1 MLTPQ
6 EKEQLDAAASAKPAV
21 AEARREDTA
30 RKQRREAA
38 RLRES
43 LSYLADNQLELL
55 KSGVYTPDGLA
66 TERIDLETRLEACHA
81 FEPVSQEQNAE
92 KLADLKKVSELIN
105 MALNLVDLAETA
117 QKEQF
122 ARTVVSELRIDQNT
136 LAFSP

>member
-1 MLTPQ
+1 M
-6 EKEQLDAAASAKPAV
+6 EQLDV
-21 AEARREDTA
+21 ATSVEHLVFEAQTEDIA

-38 RLRES
+38 PVRES
-43 LSYLADNQLELL
+43 PSYLADNQLELL
-55 KSGVYTPDGLA
+55 KSGAYTPDGLA

-81 FEPVSQEQNAE
+81 VEPVSQGQIAE

-105 MALNLVDLAETA
+105 MALNIVDLAETS

-136 LAFSP
+136 LEFSLK